1 MLSQIELEYLQNPK
15 GFDANY
21 SKALRHRIR
30 GKVQALQTE
39 LRLLERAGY
48 LGVMDNCNPVTEYY
62 NLNPKANQADFSKQL
77 VLRPGFEPGSATRE
91 AAILDRTILPEHIFG
106 FSVHTHF
113 TCINLLSF

>member
-62 NLNPKANQADFSKQL
+62 NLNPSANKACLNNQA
-77 VLRPGFEPGSATRE
+77 PGMGFEPMRTRRSTGSQGPRVNHS
-91 AAILDRTILPEHIFG
+91 AIPALF
-106 FSVHTHF
+106 
-113 TCINLLSF
+113 